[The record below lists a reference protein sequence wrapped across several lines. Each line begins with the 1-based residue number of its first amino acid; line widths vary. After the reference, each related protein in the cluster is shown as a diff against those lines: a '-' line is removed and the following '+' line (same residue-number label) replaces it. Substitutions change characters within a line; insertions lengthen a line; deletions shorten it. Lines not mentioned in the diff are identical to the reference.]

1 MRVEEPLTRWPER
14 TILHEKKQLDS
25 PKQKRLEATN
35 MTKLRKLTALLLAG
49 ALTLLLLT
57 ACSGGGGSS
66 GPEAQAEA
74 KVMRAINN
82 GRATALA
89 NDEGMRTV
97 ANARLD
103 ALELELNGAA
113 LGYKFSNKADVK
125 WDADNQ
131 NATLTLV
138 AKYDYNDTTL
148 QKIID
153 QIKGSNQDQALD
165 FALKGNYTK
174 AGVVARIIRGQTYVA
189 ISLRV
194 GRNL

>member
-1 MRVEEPLTRWPER
+1 
-14 TILHEKKQLDS
+14 
-25 PKQKRLEATN
+25 

-57 ACSGGGGSS
+57 ACSGGGSS

-74 KVMRAINN
+74 EVMRAINN
-82 GRATALA
+82 GRTVALA
-89 NDEGMRTV
+89 NDDGMRTV

-103 ALELELNGAA
+103 ALDKELELKGDAF
-113 LGYKFSNKADVK
+113 GYQFFNKVDAK
-125 WDADNQ
+125 WDDDKQ

-153 QIKGSNQDQALD
+153 QIKGSDQNEALD

>member
-1 MRVEEPLTRWPER
+1 
-14 TILHEKKQLDS
+14 
-25 PKQKRLEATN
+25 

-49 ALTLLLLT
+49 VLTLLLLT

-66 GPEAQAEA
+66 GPKAQAEAEA
-74 KVMRAINN
+74 KVMEAINN
-82 GRATALA
+82 GRAVALA
-89 NDEGMRTV
+89 NDDGMRTV
-97 ANARLD
+97 ANARLNDLEAKLKFNAFGYTVFNKVD
-103 ALELELNGAA
+103 A
-113 LGYKFSNKADVK
+113 K

-153 QIKGSNQDQALD
+153 QIKGNDQNEALD
-165 FALKGNYTK
+165 FALNGNYTK
-174 AGVVARIIRGQTYVA
+174 AGVVARIIHGQTYVA

>member
-1 MRVEEPLTRWPER
+1 
-14 TILHEKKQLDS
+14 
-25 PKQKRLEATN
+25 

-66 GPEAQAEA
+66 GPEAQAEVEA
-74 KVMRAINN
+74 KVMQAINN
-82 GRATALA
+82 DRTMALS
-89 NDEGMRTV
+89 NDPDMQEV
-97 ANARLD
+97 AKARLD
-103 ALELELNGAA
+103 DLDAKLKFDAF
-113 LGYKFSNKADVK
+113 GYTVFNKVDAK

-153 QIKGSNQDQALD
+153 QIKGNDQNEALD
-165 FALKGNYTK
+165 FALNGNYTK
-174 AGVVARIIRGQTYVA
+174 AGVVARTIRGQTYVA

>member
-1 MRVEEPLTRWPER
+1 
-14 TILHEKKQLDS
+14 
-25 PKQKRLEATN
+25 

-49 ALTLLLLT
+49 VLTLLLLT

-66 GPEAQAEA
+66 GPKAQAEAEA
-74 KVMRAINN
+74 KVMEAINS
-82 GRATALA
+82 GRSGRTTALA
-89 NDEGMRTV
+89 NDPDMQKV
-97 ANARLD
+97 ANTYLD

-113 LGYKFSNKADVK
+113 LGYKFSNKADAK

-153 QIKGSNQDQALD
+153 QISGSDQNKALN
-165 FALKGNYTK
+165 FALNGNYTK
-174 AGVVARIIRGQTYVA
+174 AGVVARIIHGQTYVA

>member
-1 MRVEEPLTRWPER
+1 
-14 TILHEKKQLDS
+14 
-25 PKQKRLEATN
+25 
-35 MTKLRKLTALLLAG
+35 MTKLSKLTALLLTG
-49 ALTLLLLT
+49 VLTLLLLT

-66 GPEAQAEA
+66 GPVAQAEA
-74 KVMRAINN
+74 DVMRAIND
-82 GRATALA
+82 GRAVALA
-89 NDEGMRTV
+89 NDDGMRTV

-103 ALELELNGAA
+103 ALDKELELKGDV
-113 LGYKFSNKADVK
+113 LGYQFFNKVDAK

-153 QIKGSNQDQALD
+153 QIKGNNQDQALD
-165 FALKGNYTK
+165 FALNGNYTK
-174 AGVVARIIRGQTYVA
+174 AGVVARIIHGQTYVA

>member
-1 MRVEEPLTRWPER
+1 
-14 TILHEKKQLDS
+14 
-25 PKQKRLEATN
+25 

-74 KVMRAINN
+74 EVMRAINN
-82 GRATALA
+82 GRAEPLA
-89 NDEGMRTV
+89 NDDGMRTV

-103 ALELELNGAA
+103 DL
-113 LGYKFSNKADVK
+113 D
-125 WDADNQ
+125 
-131 NATLTLV
+131 ATLKFDAFGYTV
-138 AKYDYNDTTL
+138 FNKVDAK

-153 QIKGSNQDQALD
+153 QIKGSDQNEALD
-165 FALKGNYTK
+165 FALNGNYTK
-174 AGVVARIIRGQTYVA
+174 AGVVARTIRGQTYVA